1 MLLSGLNVKYHQY
14 VLSLEVLHLKK
25 LSKKTGKY
33 IPINQYLWIDFFET
47 IENQNININRGIF
60 GSRYDDLIA
69 IYGQEIQKK

>member
-14 VLSLEVLHLKK
+14 VLSLEVLHLK
-25 LSKKTGKY
+25 KY